1 MFIRDF
7 LYMIKIMVRGKV
19 TIFWTLVFPL
29 LLATFMHMAFGNI
42 YEQDE
47 MFRNIKVAVVTED
60 ESINGLNYMLDALSE
75 GDDALLAVTR
85 MSERDAEKAL
95 ADDEVEGIIYTDD
108 VRLTVAESSVN
119 ASILETVLSEYKQ
132 YEHAIMDIYK
142 DGNELKGDMS
152 AGSTELEGDMP
163 ADGIGFEHYM
173 AGASG
178 VDDMSELVKK
188 LSDQKTYY
196 TEKASTEGSQN
207 IYNNYFYAIFAMSC
221 LFASLSSIGMMNN
234 LQANVSATGKR
245 KNVSPQRKMTFVLAE
260 FAALLLIHFV
270 VEVVSFIYMSFIGVD
285 FGDRIWEILLTLFV
299 GCFIGLALGIIVGA
313 ISRLAEGT
321 KIGIVIGISMVM
333 SIMSDL
339 CINGLKYEIQ
349 QHVPIIN
356 KLNPAALISD
366 SFYAL
371 NVYSDHRVFAENIVI
386 MTVEAVVLITVG
398 ILMVRRNRYA
408 SV

>member
-7 LYMIKIMVRGKV
+7 LYTIKILMRAKV
-19 TIFWTLVFPL
+19 SIFWTLVFPI
-29 LLATFMHMAFGNI
+29 LLATFMYMAFGSI

-47 MFRNIKVAVVTED
+47 MFSNIKVAVVTED
-60 ESINGLNYMLDALSE
+60 ESANELNYMLDALSD
-75 GDDALLAVTR
+75 GDDALLSVTR
-85 MSERDAEKAL
+85 MSESDAEKLL
-95 ADDEVEGIIYTDD
+95 ADEEVEGIIYTDD
-108 VRLTVAESSVN
+108 VKLTVAESSVN

-132 YEHAIMDIYK
+132 YEHALKDIYK
-142 DGNELKGDMS
+142 YGTEPKGDMS
-152 AGSTELEGDMP
+152 N
-163 ADGIGFEHYM
+163 
-173 AGASG
+173 
-178 VDDMSELVKK
+178 LVEK
-188 LSDQKTYY
+188 LSEQRSYY

-207 IYNNYFYAIFAMSC
+207 VYNNYFYAIFAMSC
-221 LFASLSSIGMMNN
+221 LFASLSSIEMMSN

-270 VEVVSFIYMSFIGVD
+270 VEVISFIYMSCIGVD
-285 FGDRIWEILLTLFV
+285 FGDRVWEILLTLFV
-299 GCFIGLALGIIVGA
+299 GCFIGLAIGVIVGA
-313 ISRLAEGT
+313 ISKLAEGT

-333 SIMSDL
+333 SILSDL
-339 CINGLKYEIQ
+339 CINGIKYEIQ

-371 NVYSDHRVFAENIVI
+371 NVYSDHQVFTENIVI
-386 MTVEAVVLITVG
+386 MTIEAVVLIAVG

>member
-29 LLATFMHMAFGNI
+29 LLATFMYMAFGNI

-47 MFRNIKVAVVTED
+47 MFRNIKVAVVTDD
-60 ESINGLNYMLDALSE
+60 ESANGLNYMLDALSD
-75 GDDALLAVTR
+75 GDDALLSVEK
-85 MSERDAEKAL
+85 MSGSDAEKAL
-95 ADDEVEGIIYTDD
+95 ADEEVEGIIYTDE

-132 YEHAIMDIYK
+132 YEHALTDIYK
-142 DGNELKGDMS
+142 DG
-152 AGSTELEGDMP
+152 TVFEG
-163 ADGIGFEHYM
+163 
-173 AGASG
+173 
-178 VDDMSELVKK
+178 DMSELVVN
-188 LSDQKTYY
+188 LSEQRSYY

-207 IYNNYFYAIFAMSC
+207 VYNNYFYAIFAMSC

-285 FGDRIWEILLTLFV
+285 FGDRVWEILLTLFV
-299 GCFIGLALGIIVGA
+299 GCFIGLALGVIVGA
-313 ISRLAEGT
+313 ISKLAEGT
-321 KIGIVIGISMVM
+321 KIGIVIGMSMVM
-333 SIMSDL
+333 SILSDL
-339 CINGLKYEIQ
+339 CINGVKYEIQ

-371 NVYSDHRVFAENIVI
+371 NVYSDHKVFAENILI
-386 MTVEAVVLITVG
+386 MSVEAVVLVTVG

>member
-7 LYMIKIMVRGKV
+7 LYTIKILMRAKV
-19 TIFWTLVFPL
+19 SLFWTLVFPI
-29 LLATFMHMAFGNI
+29 LLATFMYMAFGNI

-47 MFRNIKVAVVTED
+47 MFSNIKVAVVTED
-60 ESINGLNYMLDALSE
+60 ESANGLNYMLDALSD
-75 GDDALLAVTR
+75 GDDALLSVTR
-85 MSERDAEKAL
+85 MSESDAEKLL
-95 ADDEVEGIIYTDD
+95 ADEEVEGIIYTDD
-108 VRLTVAESSVN
+108 VKLTVAESSVD

-132 YEHAIMDIYK
+132 YEHALMDIYK
-142 DGNELKGDMS
+142 DGTEPKGDMS
-152 AGSTELEGDMP
+152 N
-163 ADGIGFEHYM
+163 
-173 AGASG
+173 
-178 VDDMSELVKK
+178 LVEK
-188 LSDQKTYY
+188 LSEQRSYY
-196 TEKASTEGSQN
+196 TEKSSTEGSQN
-207 IYNNYFYAIFAMSC
+207 VYNNYFYAIFAMSC
-221 LFASLSSIGMMNN
+221 LFASLSSIEMMSN

-270 VEVVSFIYMSFIGVD
+270 VEVISFIYMSCIGVD
-285 FGDRIWEILLTLFV
+285 FGGRVWEILLTLFV
-299 GCFIGLALGIIVGA
+299 GCFIGLAIGVIVGA
-313 ISRLAEGT
+313 ISKLAEGT

-333 SIMSDL
+333 SILSDL
-339 CINGLKYEIQ
+339 CINGVKYEIQ

-371 NVYSDHRVFAENIVI
+371 NVYSDHQVFTENIVI
-386 MTVEAVVLITVG
+386 MTIEAVVLIAVG

>member
-7 LYMIKIMVRGKV
+7 LYTIKILMRAKV
-19 TIFWTLVFPL
+19 SIFWTLVFPI
-29 LLATFMHMAFGNI
+29 LLATFMYMAFGSI

-47 MFRNIKVAVVTED
+47 MFSNIKVAVVTED
-60 ESINGLNYMLDALSE
+60 ESANGLNYMLDALSD
-75 GDDALLAVTR
+75 GDDALLSVTR
-85 MSERDAEKAL
+85 MSESDAEKLL
-95 ADDEVEGIIYTDD
+95 ADEEVEGIIYTDD
-108 VRLTVAESSVN
+108 VKLTVAESSVN

-132 YEHAIMDIYK
+132 YEHALKDIYK
-142 DGNELKGDMS
+142 YGTEPKGDMS
-152 AGSTELEGDMP
+152 N
-163 ADGIGFEHYM
+163 
-173 AGASG
+173 
-178 VDDMSELVKK
+178 LVEK
-188 LSDQKTYY
+188 LSEQRSYY

-207 IYNNYFYAIFAMSC
+207 VYNNYFYAIFAMSC
-221 LFASLSSIGMMNN
+221 LFASLSSIEMMSN

-270 VEVVSFIYMSFIGVD
+270 VEVISFIYMSCIGVD
-285 FGDRIWEILLTLFV
+285 FGDRVWEILLTLFV
-299 GCFIGLALGIIVGA
+299 GCFIGLAIGVIVGA
-313 ISRLAEGT
+313 ISKLAEGT

-333 SIMSDL
+333 SILSDL
-339 CINGLKYEIQ
+339 CINGVKYEIQ

-371 NVYSDHRVFAENIVI
+371 NVYSDHQVFTENIVI
-386 MTVEAVVLITVG
+386 MTIEAVVLIAVG

>member
-7 LYMIKIMVRGKV
+7 LYTIKILMRAKV
-19 TIFWTLVFPL
+19 SIFWTLVFPI
-29 LLATFMHMAFGNI
+29 LLATFMYMAFGNI

-47 MFRNIKVAVVTED
+47 MFSNIKVAVVTED
-60 ESINGLNYMLDALSE
+60 ESANGLNYMLDALSD
-75 GDDALLAVTR
+75 GDDALLSVER
-85 MSERDAEKAL
+85 MSESDAEKSL
-95 ADDEVEGIIYTDD
+95 ADEEVEGIIYTDD

-132 YEHAIMDIYK
+132 YEHALKDIYK
-142 DGNELKGDMS
+142 DGIGLQQYMS
-152 AGSTELEGDMP
+152 GT
-163 ADGIGFEHYM
+163 
-173 AGASG
+173 SG
-178 VDDMSELVKK
+178 VDDMSDLVEK
-188 LSDQKTYY
+188 LSEQRSYY

-207 IYNNYFYAIFAMSC
+207 VYNNYFYAIFAMSC

-270 VEVVSFIYMSFIGVD
+270 VEVISFIYMSCIGVD
-285 FGDRIWEILLTLFV
+285 FGDRVWEILLTLFV
-299 GCFIGLALGIIVGA
+299 GCFIGLAIGVIVGA
-313 ISRLAEGT
+313 ISKLAEGT

-333 SIMSDL
+333 SILSDL
-339 CINGLKYEIQ
+339 CINGVKYEIQ
-349 QHVPIIN
+349 QNAPIIN

-371 NVYSDHRVFAENIVI
+371 NVYSDHQVFTENIVI
-386 MTVEAVVLITVG
+386 MIIEAVVLITVG

>member
-7 LYMIKIMVRGKV
+7 LYTIKILMRAKV
-19 TIFWTLVFPL
+19 SIFWTLVFPI
-29 LLATFMHMAFGNI
+29 LLATFMYMALGSI

-47 MFRNIKVAVVTED
+47 MFSNIKVAVVTED
-60 ESINGLNYMLDALSE
+60 ESANGLNYMLDALSD
-75 GDDALLAVTR
+75 GDDALLSVTR
-85 MSERDAEKAL
+85 MSESDAEKLL
-95 ADDEVEGIIYTDD
+95 ADEEVEGIIYTDD
-108 VRLTVAESSVN
+108 VKLTVAESSVN

-132 YEHAIMDIYK
+132 YEHALKDIYK
-142 DGNELKGDMS
+142 YGTEPKGDMS
-152 AGSTELEGDMP
+152 N
-163 ADGIGFEHYM
+163 
-173 AGASG
+173 
-178 VDDMSELVKK
+178 LVEK
-188 LSDQKTYY
+188 LSEQRSYY

-207 IYNNYFYAIFAMSC
+207 VYNNYFYAIFAMSC
-221 LFASLSSIGMMNN
+221 LFASLSSIEMMSN

-270 VEVVSFIYMSFIGVD
+270 VEVISFIYMSCIGVD
-285 FGDRIWEILLTLFV
+285 FGDRVWEILLTLFV
-299 GCFIGLALGIIVGA
+299 GCFIGLAIGVIVGA
-313 ISRLAEGT
+313 ISKLAEGT

-333 SIMSDL
+333 SILSDL
-339 CINGLKYEIQ
+339 CINGIKYEIQ

-371 NVYSDHRVFAENIVI
+371 NVYSDHQVFTENIVI
-386 MTVEAVVLITVG
+386 MTIEAVVLIAVG

>member
-7 LYMIKIMVRGKV
+7 LYTIKIMVRGRV
-19 TIFWTLVFPL
+19 SIFWTLVFPL
-29 LLATFMHMAFGNI
+29 LLATFMDRAFGNI

-60 ESINGLNYMLDALSE
+60 ESANGLNYMLDALSD
-75 GDDALLAVTR
+75 GDDALLSVAR
-85 MSERDAEKAL
+85 MSESDAEKLL
-95 ADDEVEGIIYTDD
+95 ADEEVEGIIYTDD
-108 VRLTVAESSVN
+108 VKLTVAESSVN

-132 YEHAIMDIYK
+132 YEHALKDIYK
-142 DGNELKGDMS
+142 DGIGLQQYMS
-152 AGSTELEGDMP
+152 GT
-163 ADGIGFEHYM
+163 
-173 AGASG
+173 SG
-178 VDDMSELVKK
+178 VDDMSDIVEK
-188 LSDQKTYY
+188 LSEQRSYY

-207 IYNNYFYAIFAMSC
+207 VYNNYFYAIFAMSC
-221 LFASLSSIGMMNN
+221 LFASLSSIEMMGN

-260 FAALLLIHFV
+260 FAALLIIHFV
-270 VEVVSFIYMSFIGVD
+270 VEVISFIYMSCIGVD
-285 FGDRIWEILLTLFV
+285 FGDRVWEILLTLFV
-299 GCFIGLALGIIVGA
+299 GCFIGLAIGVIVGA
-313 ISRLAEGT
+313 ISKLAEGT

-333 SIMSDL
+333 SILSDL
-339 CINGLKYEIQ
+339 CINGVKYEIQ

-371 NVYSDHRVFAENIVI
+371 NVYSDHQVFTENIVI
-386 MTVEAVVLITVG
+386 MTIEAVVLIAVG

>member
-7 LYMIKIMVRGKV
+7 LYIIKIMVRGRV
-19 TIFWTLVFPL
+19 SIFWTLVFPL
-29 LLATFMHMAFGNI
+29 LLATFMYMAFGNI

-60 ESINGLNYMLDALSE
+60 ESANGLNYMLDALSD
-75 GDDALLAVTR
+75 GDDALLSVTR
-85 MSERDAEKAL
+85 MSESDAEKLL
-95 ADDEVEGIIYTDD
+95 ADEEVEGIIYTDD
-108 VRLTVAESSVN
+108 VKLTVAESSVN

-132 YEHAIMDIYK
+132 YEHALKDIYK
-142 DGNELKGDMS
+142 DGTEPKGDMS
-152 AGSTELEGDMP
+152 N
-163 ADGIGFEHYM
+163 
-173 AGASG
+173 
-178 VDDMSELVKK
+178 LVEK
-188 LSDQKTYY
+188 LSEQRSYY

-207 IYNNYFYAIFAMSC
+207 VYNNYFYAIFAMSC
-221 LFASLSSIGMMNN
+221 LFASLSSIEMMGN

-260 FAALLLIHFV
+260 FAALLIIHFV
-270 VEVVSFIYMSFIGVD
+270 VEVISFIYMSCIGVD
-285 FGDRIWEILLTLFV
+285 FGDRVWEILLTLFV
-299 GCFIGLALGIIVGA
+299 GCFICLAIGVIVGA
-313 ISRLAEGT
+313 ISKLAEGT

-333 SIMSDL
+333 SILSDL
-339 CINGLKYEIQ
+339 CINGVKYEIQ

-371 NVYSDHRVFAENIVI
+371 NVYSDHQVFTENIVI
-386 MTVEAVVLITVG
+386 MTIEAVVLIAVG

>member
-7 LYMIKIMVRGKV
+7 LYTIKILMRAKV
-19 TIFWTLVFPL
+19 SIFWTLVFPI
-29 LLATFMHMAFGNI
+29 LLATFMYMAFGSI

-47 MFRNIKVAVVTED
+47 MFSNIKVAVVTED
-60 ESINGLNYMLDALSE
+60 ESANGLNYMLDALSD
-75 GDDALLAVTR
+75 GDDALLSVTR
-85 MSERDAEKAL
+85 MSESDAEKLL
-95 ADDEVEGIIYTDD
+95 ADEEVEGIIYTDD
-108 VRLTVAESSVN
+108 VKLTVAESSVN

-132 YEHAIMDIYK
+132 YEHALKDIYK
-142 DGNELKGDMS
+142 YGTEPKGDMS
-152 AGSTELEGDMP
+152 N
-163 ADGIGFEHYM
+163 
-173 AGASG
+173 
-178 VDDMSELVKK
+178 LVEK
-188 LSDQKTYY
+188 LSEQRSYY

-207 IYNNYFYAIFAMSC
+207 VYNNYFYAIFAMSC

-270 VEVVSFIYMSFIGVD
+270 VEVISFIYMSCIGVD
-285 FGDRIWEILLTLFV
+285 FGDRVWEILLTLFV
-299 GCFIGLALGIIVGA
+299 GCFIGLAIGVIVGA
-313 ISRLAEGT
+313 ISKLAEGT

-333 SIMSDL
+333 SILSDL
-339 CINGLKYEIQ
+339 CINGIKYEIQ

-371 NVYSDHRVFAENIVI
+371 NVYSDHQVFTENIVI
-386 MTVEAVVLITVG
+386 MAIEAVILITVG

>member
-7 LYMIKIMVRGKV
+7 LYTIKILMRAKV
-19 TIFWTLVFPL
+19 SIFWTLVFPI
-29 LLATFMHMAFGNI
+29 LLATFMYMAFGNI

-60 ESINGLNYMLDALSE
+60 ESANGLNYMLDALSD
-75 GDDALLAVTR
+75 GDDALLSVAR
-85 MSERDAEKAL
+85 MSESDAEKSL
-95 ADDEVEGIIYTDD
+95 ADEEIEGIIYTDD

-132 YEHAIMDIYK
+132 YEHALKDIYK
-142 DGNELKGDMS
+142 N
-152 AGSTELEGDMP
+152 
-163 ADGIGFEHYM
+163 GIGLQQYM
-173 AGASG
+173 SGTSG
-178 VDDMSELVKK
+178 VDDMSNLVEK
-188 LSDQKTYY
+188 LSEQRSYY

-207 IYNNYFYAIFAMSC
+207 VYNNYFYAIFAMSC

-270 VEVVSFIYMSFIGVD
+270 VEVISFIYMSCIGVD

-299 GCFIGLALGIIVGA
+299 GCFIGLAIGVIVGA
-313 ISRLAEGT
+313 LSKLAEGT

-333 SIMSDL
+333 SILSDL
-339 CINGLKYEIQ
+339 CMNGIKYEIQ
-349 QHVPIIN
+349 QHMPIIN

-371 NVYSDHRVFAENIVI
+371 NVYSDHQVFTENIVI
-386 MTVEAVVLITVG
+386 MTIEAVVLIAVG

>member
-7 LYMIKIMVRGKV
+7 LYTIKILMRAKV
-19 TIFWTLVFPL
+19 SIFWTLVFPI
-29 LLATFMHMAFGNI
+29 LLATFMYMAFGNI

-60 ESINGLNYMLDALSE
+60 ESANGLNYMLDALSD
-75 GDDALLAVTR
+75 GDDALLSVAR
-85 MSERDAEKAL
+85 MSESDAEKSL
-95 ADDEVEGIIYTDD
+95 ADEEIEGIIYTDD

-132 YEHAIMDIYK
+132 YEHALKDIYK
-142 DGNELKGDMS
+142 N
-152 AGSTELEGDMP
+152 
-163 ADGIGFEHYM
+163 GIGLQQYM
-173 AGASG
+173 SGTSG
-178 VDDMSELVKK
+178 VDDMSNLVEK
-188 LSDQKTYY
+188 LSEQRSYY

-207 IYNNYFYAIFAMSC
+207 VYNNYFYAIFAMSC

-270 VEVVSFIYMSFIGVD
+270 VEVISFIYMSCIGVD
-285 FGDRIWEILLTLFV
+285 FGDRVWEILLTLFV
-299 GCFIGLALGIIVGA
+299 GCFIGLAIGVIVGA
-313 ISRLAEGT
+313 ISKLAEGT

-333 SIMSDL
+333 SILSDL
-339 CINGLKYEIQ
+339 CMNGIKYEIQ
-349 QHVPIIN
+349 QHMPIIN

-371 NVYSDHRVFAENIVI
+371 NVYSDHQVFTENIVI
-386 MTVEAVVLITVG
+386 MTIEAVVLVAVG

>member
-7 LYMIKIMVRGKV
+7 LYTIKIMVRGRV
-19 TIFWTLVFPL
+19 SIFWTLVFPL
-29 LLATFMHMAFGNI
+29 LLATFMYMAFGNI

-47 MFRNIKVAVVTED
+47 MFSNIKVAVVTED
-60 ESINGLNYMLDALSE
+60 ESANGLNYMLDALSD
-75 GDDALLAVTR
+75 GDDALLSVAR
-85 MSERDAEKAL
+85 MSESDAEKLL
-95 ADDEVEGIIYTDD
+95 ADEEVEGIIYTDD
-108 VRLTVAESSVN
+108 VKLTVAESSVN

-132 YEHAIMDIYK
+132 YEHALKDIYK
-142 DGNELKGDMS
+142 DGIGLQQYMS
-152 AGSTELEGDMP
+152 GT
-163 ADGIGFEHYM
+163 
-173 AGASG
+173 SG
-178 VDDMSELVKK
+178 VDDMSDIVEK
-188 LSDQKTYY
+188 LSEQRSYY

-207 IYNNYFYAIFAMSC
+207 VYNNYFYAIFAMSC
-221 LFASLSSIGMMNN
+221 LFASLSSIEMMGN

-260 FAALLLIHFV
+260 FAALLIIHFV
-270 VEVVSFIYMSFIGVD
+270 VEVISFIYMSCIGVD
-285 FGDRIWEILLTLFV
+285 FGDRVWEILLTLFV
-299 GCFIGLALGIIVGA
+299 GCFIGLAIGVIVGA
-313 ISRLAEGT
+313 ISKLAEGT

-333 SIMSDL
+333 SILSDL
-339 CINGLKYEIQ
+339 CINGVKYEIQ

-371 NVYSDHRVFAENIVI
+371 NVYSDHQVFTENIVI
-386 MTVEAVVLITVG
+386 MTIEAVVLIAVG

>member
-7 LYMIKIMVRGKV
+7 LYTIKIMVRGKV

-29 LLATFMHMAFGNI
+29 LLATFMYMAFGNI

-60 ESINGLNYMLDALSE
+60 ESANGLNYMLDALAD

-85 MSERDAEKAL
+85 MSESDAEKAL
-95 ADDEVEGIIYTDD
+95 SDDEVEGIIYTDD

-132 YEHAIMDIYK
+132 YEHAIIDIYK
-142 DGNELKGDMS
+142 DGNGLKGDMS
-152 AGSTELEGDMP
+152 AGGTELESDMS

-173 AGASG
+173 TGASG
-178 VDDMSELVKK
+178 VDDMSEIVTK

-221 LFASLSSIGMMNN
+221 LFSSLSSIGMMSN

-270 VEVVSFIYMSFIGVD
+270 VEVVSFIYMSCIGVD
-285 FGDRIWEILLTLFV
+285 FGDKVWEILLTLFV
-299 GCFIGLALGIIVGA
+299 GCFIGLALGVIAGA
-313 ISRLAEGT
+313 IPKLKEGT

-349 QHVPIIN
+349 QHAPIIN

-386 MTVEAVVLITVG
+386 MTVEAVVLIIVG

>member
-7 LYMIKIMVRGKV
+7 LYTIKIMVRGRGS
-19 TIFWTLVFPL
+19 IFWTLVFPL
-29 LLATFMHMAFGNI
+29 LLATFMYMAFGNI

-60 ESINGLNYMLDALSE
+60 ESANGLNYMLDALSD
-75 GDDALLAVTR
+75 GDDALLSVAR
-85 MSERDAEKAL
+85 MSESDAEKLL
-95 ADDEVEGIIYTDD
+95 ADEEVEGIIYTDD
-108 VRLTVAESSVN
+108 VKLTVAESSVN

-132 YEHAIMDIYK
+132 YEHALKDIYK
-142 DGNELKGDMS
+142 DGIGLQQYMS
-152 AGSTELEGDMP
+152 GT
-163 ADGIGFEHYM
+163 
-173 AGASG
+173 SG
-178 VDDMSELVKK
+178 VDDMSDIVEK
-188 LSDQKTYY
+188 LSEQRSYY

-207 IYNNYFYAIFAMSC
+207 VYNNYFYAIFAMSC
-221 LFASLSSIGMMNN
+221 LFASLSSIEMMGN

-260 FAALLLIHFV
+260 FAALLIIHFV
-270 VEVVSFIYMSFIGVD
+270 VEVISFIYMSCIGVD
-285 FGDRIWEILLTLFV
+285 FGDRVWEILLTLFV
-299 GCFIGLALGIIVGA
+299 GCFIGLAIGVIVGA
-313 ISRLAEGT
+313 ISKLAEGT

-333 SIMSDL
+333 SILSDL
-339 CINGLKYEIQ
+339 CINGVKYEIQ

-371 NVYSDHRVFAENIVI
+371 NVYSDHQVFTENIVI
-386 MTVEAVVLITVG
+386 MTIEAVVLIAVG

>member
-7 LYMIKIMVRGKV
+7 LYTIKILMRAKV
-19 TIFWTLVFPL
+19 SIFWTLVFPI
-29 LLATFMHMAFGNI
+29 LLATFMYMAFGSI

-60 ESINGLNYMLDALSE
+60 ESANGLNYMLDALSD
-75 GDDALLAVTR
+75 GDDALLSVTR
-85 MSERDAEKAL
+85 MSESDAEKLL
-95 ADDEVEGIIYTDD
+95 ADEEVEGIIYTDD
-108 VRLTVAESSVN
+108 VKLTVAESSVN

-132 YEHAIMDIYK
+132 YEHALMDIYK
-142 DGNELKGDMS
+142 DGTEPKGDMS
-152 AGSTELEGDMP
+152 N
-163 ADGIGFEHYM
+163 
-173 AGASG
+173 
-178 VDDMSELVKK
+178 LVEK
-188 LSDQKTYY
+188 LSEQRSYY

-207 IYNNYFYAIFAMSC
+207 VYNNYFYAIFAMSC
-221 LFASLSSIGMMNN
+221 LFASLSSIEMMSN

-270 VEVVSFIYMSFIGVD
+270 VEVISFIYMSCIGVD
-285 FGDRIWEILLTLFV
+285 FGDRVWEILLTLFV
-299 GCFIGLALGIIVGA
+299 GCFIGLAIGVIVGA
-313 ISRLAEGT
+313 ISKLAEGT

-333 SIMSDL
+333 SILSDL
-339 CINGLKYEIQ
+339 CINGVKYEIQ

-371 NVYSDHRVFAENIVI
+371 NVYSDHQVFTENIVI
-386 MTVEAVVLITVG
+386 MTIEAVVLIAVG

>member
-7 LYMIKIMVRGKV
+7 LYTIKIMVRGRV
-19 TIFWTLVFPL
+19 SIFWTLVFPL
-29 LLATFMHMAFGNI
+29 LLATFMYMAFGNI

-60 ESINGLNYMLDALSE
+60 ESANGLNYMLDALSD
-75 GDDALLAVTR
+75 GDDALLSVAR
-85 MSERDAEKAL
+85 MSESDAEKLL
-95 ADDEVEGIIYTDD
+95 ADEEVEGIIYTDD
-108 VRLTVAESSVN
+108 VKLTVAESSVN

-132 YEHAIMDIYK
+132 YEHALKDIYK
-142 DGNELKGDMS
+142 DGIGLQQYMS
-152 AGSTELEGDMP
+152 GT
-163 ADGIGFEHYM
+163 
-173 AGASG
+173 SG
-178 VDDMSELVKK
+178 VDDMSDIVEK
-188 LSDQKTYY
+188 LSEQRSYY

-207 IYNNYFYAIFAMSC
+207 VYNNYFYAIFAMSC
-221 LFASLSSIGMMNN
+221 LFASLSSIEMIGN

-260 FAALLLIHFV
+260 FAALLIIHFV
-270 VEVVSFIYMSFIGVD
+270 VEVISFIYMSCIGVD
-285 FGDRIWEILLTLFV
+285 FGDRVWEILLTLFV
-299 GCFIGLALGIIVGA
+299 GCFIGLAIGVIVGA
-313 ISRLAEGT
+313 ISKLAEGT

-333 SIMSDL
+333 SILSDL
-339 CINGLKYEIQ
+339 CINGVKYEIQ

-371 NVYSDHRVFAENIVI
+371 NVYSDHQVFTENIVI
-386 MTVEAVVLITVG
+386 MTIEAVVLIAVG

>member
-7 LYMIKIMVRGKV
+7 LYIIKIMVRGRV
-19 TIFWTLVFPL
+19 SIFWTLVFPL
-29 LLATFMHMAFGNI
+29 LLATFMYMAFGNI

-60 ESINGLNYMLDALSE
+60 ESANGLNYMLDALSD
-75 GDDALLAVTR
+75 GDDALLSVTR
-85 MSERDAEKAL
+85 MSESDAEKLL
-95 ADDEVEGIIYTDD
+95 ADEEVEGIIYTDD
-108 VRLTVAESSVN
+108 VKLTVAESSVN

-132 YEHAIMDIYK
+132 YEHALKDIYK
-142 DGNELKGDMS
+142 DGTEPKGDMS
-152 AGSTELEGDMP
+152 N
-163 ADGIGFEHYM
+163 
-173 AGASG
+173 
-178 VDDMSELVKK
+178 LVEK
-188 LSDQKTYY
+188 LSEQRSYY

-207 IYNNYFYAIFAMSC
+207 VYNNYFYAIFAMSC
-221 LFASLSSIGMMNN
+221 LFASLSSIEMMGN

-260 FAALLLIHFV
+260 FDALLIIHFV
-270 VEVVSFIYMSFIGVD
+270 VEVISFIYMSCIGVD
-285 FGDRIWEILLTLFV
+285 FGDRVWEILLTLFV
-299 GCFIGLALGIIVGA
+299 GCFIGLAIGVIVGA
-313 ISRLAEGT
+313 ISKLAEGT

-333 SIMSDL
+333 SILSDL
-339 CINGLKYEIQ
+339 CINGVKYEIQ

-371 NVYSDHRVFAENIVI
+371 NVYSDHQVFTENIVI
-386 MTVEAVVLITVG
+386 MTIEAVVLIAVG

>member
-7 LYMIKIMVRGKV
+7 LYTIKIMMRAKV
-19 TIFWTLVFPL
+19 SIFWTLVFPI
-29 LLATFMHMAFGNI
+29 LLATFMYMAFGNI

-60 ESINGLNYMLDALSE
+60 ESANGLNYMLDALAE
-75 GDDALLAVTR
+75 GDDALLSVTR
-85 MSERDAEKAL
+85 MSESDAEKSL
-95 ADDEVEGIIYTDD
+95 ADAEVEGIIYTDD
-108 VRLTVAESSVN
+108 VKLTVAESSVN

-132 YEHAIMDIYK
+132 YEHALKDIYK
-142 DGNELKGDMS
+142 DGIGLQQYMS
-152 AGSTELEGDMP
+152 GT
-163 ADGIGFEHYM
+163 F
-173 AGASG
+173 G
-178 VDDMSELVKK
+178 VDDMSNLVEK
-188 LSDQKTYY
+188 LSEQRSYY

-207 IYNNYFYAIFAMSC
+207 VYNNYFYAIFAMSC

-270 VEVVSFIYMSFIGVD
+270 VEVISFIYMSCIGVD

-299 GCFIGLALGIIVGA
+299 GCFIGLAIGVIVGA
-313 ISRLAEGT
+313 ISKLAEGT

-333 SIMSDL
+333 SILSDL
-339 CINGLKYEIQ
+339 CMNGIKYEIQ

-371 NVYSDHRVFAENIVI
+371 NVYSDHQVFTENIII
-386 MTVEAVVLITVG
+386 MTVEAVVLIAVG

>member
-7 LYMIKIMVRGKV
+7 LYTIKIMVRGRV
-19 TIFWTLVFPL
+19 SIFWTLVFPL
-29 LLATFMHMAFGNI
+29 LLATFMYMAFGNI

-60 ESINGLNYMLDALSE
+60 ESANGLNYMLDALSD
-75 GDDALLAVTR
+75 GDDALLSVTR
-85 MSERDAEKAL
+85 MSESDAEKLL
-95 ADDEVEGIIYTDD
+95 ADEEVEGIIYTDD
-108 VRLTVAESSVN
+108 VKLTVAESSVN

-132 YEHAIMDIYK
+132 YEHALKDIYK
-142 DGNELKGDMS
+142 DGTEPKGDMS
-152 AGSTELEGDMP
+152 N
-163 ADGIGFEHYM
+163 
-173 AGASG
+173 
-178 VDDMSELVKK
+178 LVEK
-188 LSDQKTYY
+188 LSEQRSYY

-207 IYNNYFYAIFAMSC
+207 VYNNYFYAIFAMSC
-221 LFASLSSIGMMNN
+221 LFASLSSIEMMGN

-260 FAALLLIHFV
+260 FAALLIIHFV
-270 VEVVSFIYMSFIGVD
+270 VEVISFIYMSCIGVD
-285 FGDRIWEILLTLFV
+285 LGDRVWEILLTLFV
-299 GCFIGLALGIIVGA
+299 GCFIGLAIGVIVGA
-313 ISRLAEGT
+313 ISKLAEGT

-333 SIMSDL
+333 SILSDL
-339 CINGLKYEIQ
+339 CINGVKYEIQ

-371 NVYSDHRVFAENIVI
+371 NVYSDHQVFTENIVI
-386 MTVEAVVLITVG
+386 MTIEAVVLIAVG

>member
-7 LYMIKIMVRGKV
+7 LYTIKILMRAKV
-19 TIFWTLVFPL
+19 SIFWTLVFPI
-29 LLATFMHMAFGNI
+29 LLATFMYMAFGNI

-47 MFRNIKVAVVTED
+47 MFSNIKVAVVTED
-60 ESINGLNYMLDALSE
+60 ESANGLNYMLDALSD
-75 GDDALLAVTR
+75 GDDALLSVTR
-85 MSERDAEKAL
+85 MSESDAEKSL
-95 ADDEVEGIIYTDD
+95 ADEEVEGIIYTDD
-108 VRLTVAESSVN
+108 VKLTVAESSVN

-132 YEHAIMDIYK
+132 YEHALMDIYK
-142 DGNELKGDMS
+142 DGTELEGAMAIDGNGFKGDMS
-152 AGSTELEGDMP
+152 NLVEK
-163 ADGIGFEHYM
+163 F
-173 AGASG
+173 
-178 VDDMSELVKK
+178 SEQR
-188 LSDQKTYY
+188 SYY

-207 IYNNYFYAIFAMSC
+207 VYNNYFYAIFAMSC

-270 VEVVSFIYMSFIGVD
+270 VEVISFIYMSCIGVD
-285 FGDRIWEILLTLFV
+285 FGDRVWEILLTLFV
-299 GCFIGLALGIIVGA
+299 GCFIGLAIGVIVGA
-313 ISRLAEGT
+313 ISKLAEGT

-333 SIMSDL
+333 SILSDL
-339 CINGLKYEIQ
+339 CINGIKYEIQ

-371 NVYSDHRVFAENIVI
+371 NVYSDHQVFTENIVI
-386 MTVEAVVLITVG
+386 MTIEAVVLIAVG

>member
-7 LYMIKIMVRGKV
+7 LYTIKIMVRGRV
-19 TIFWTLVFPL
+19 SIFWTLVFPL
-29 LLATFMHMAFGNI
+29 LLATFMYMAFGNI

-60 ESINGLNYMLDALSE
+60 ESANGLNYMLDALSD
-75 GDDALLAVTR
+75 GDDALLSVAR
-85 MSERDAEKAL
+85 MSESDAEKLL
-95 ADDEVEGIIYTDD
+95 ADEEVEGIIYTDD
-108 VRLTVAESSVN
+108 VKLTVAESSVN

-132 YEHAIMDIYK
+132 YEYALMDIYK
-142 DGNELKGDMS
+142 DGIGLQQYMS
-152 AGSTELEGDMP
+152 GT
-163 ADGIGFEHYM
+163 
-173 AGASG
+173 SG
-178 VDDMSELVKK
+178 VDDMSDLVEK
-188 LSDQKTYY
+188 LSEQRSYY

-207 IYNNYFYAIFAMSC
+207 VYNNYFYAIFAMSC
-221 LFASLSSIGMMNN
+221 LFASLSSIEMMGN

-260 FAALLLIHFV
+260 FAALLIIHFV
-270 VEVVSFIYMSFIGVD
+270 VEVISFIYMSCIGVD
-285 FGDRIWEILLTLFV
+285 FGDRVWEILLTLFV
-299 GCFIGLALGIIVGA
+299 GCFIGLAIGVIVGA
-313 ISRLAEGT
+313 ISKLAEGT

-333 SIMSDL
+333 SILSDL
-339 CINGLKYEIQ
+339 CINGVKYEIQ

-371 NVYSDHRVFAENIVI
+371 NVYSDHQVFTENIVI
-386 MTVEAVVLITVG
+386 MTIEAVVLIAVG

>member
-7 LYMIKIMVRGKV
+7 LYTIKIMMRAKV
-19 TIFWTLVFPL
+19 SIFWTLVFPI
-29 LLATFMHMAFGNI
+29 LLATFMYMAFGNI

-60 ESINGLNYMLDALSE
+60 ESANGLNYMLDALSE
-75 GDDALLAVTR
+75 GDDALLSVTN
-85 MSERDAEKAL
+85 MSESDAEKSL
-95 ADDEVEGIIYTDD
+95 ADAEVEGIIYTDD
-108 VRLTVAESSVN
+108 VKLTVAESSVN

-132 YEHAIMDIYK
+132 YEHALKDIYK
-142 DGNELKGDMS
+142 DGIGLQQYMS
-152 AGSTELEGDMP
+152 GT
-163 ADGIGFEHYM
+163 
-173 AGASG
+173 SG
-178 VDDMSELVKK
+178 VDDMSNLVEK
-188 LSDQKTYY
+188 LSEQRSYY

-207 IYNNYFYAIFAMSC
+207 VYNNYFYAIFAMSC

-270 VEVVSFIYMSFIGVD
+270 VEVISFIYMSCIGVD

-299 GCFIGLALGIIVGA
+299 GCFIGLAIGVIVGA
-313 ISRLAEGT
+313 LSKLAEGT

-333 SIMSDL
+333 SILSDL
-339 CINGLKYEIQ
+339 CMNGIKYEIQ
-349 QHVPIIN
+349 QHMPIIN

-371 NVYSDHRVFAENIVI
+371 NVYSDHQVFTENIVI
-386 MTVEAVVLITVG
+386 MTIEAVVLVAVG

>member
-7 LYMIKIMVRGKV
+7 LYTIKILMRAKV
-19 TIFWTLVFPL
+19 SLFWTLVFPI
-29 LLATFMHMAFGNI
+29 LLATFMYMAFGNI

-47 MFRNIKVAVVTED
+47 MFSNIKVAVVTED
-60 ESINGLNYMLDALSE
+60 ESANGLNYMLDALSD
-75 GDDALLAVTR
+75 GDDALLSVTR
-85 MSERDAEKAL
+85 MSESDAEKLL
-95 ADDEVEGIIYTDD
+95 ADEEVEGIIYTDD
-108 VRLTVAESSVN
+108 VKLTVAESSVD

-132 YEHAIMDIYK
+132 YEHALMDIYK
-142 DGNELKGDMS
+142 DGTEPKGDMS
-152 AGSTELEGDMP
+152 N
-163 ADGIGFEHYM
+163 
-173 AGASG
+173 
-178 VDDMSELVKK
+178 LVEK
-188 LSDQKTYY
+188 LSEQRSYY
-196 TEKASTEGSQN
+196 TEKSSTEGSQN
-207 IYNNYFYAIFAMSC
+207 VYNNYFYAIFAMSC
-221 LFASLSSIGMMNN
+221 LFASLSSIEMMSN

-270 VEVVSFIYMSFIGVD
+270 VEVISFIYMSCIGVD
-285 FGDRIWEILLTLFV
+285 FGDRVWEILLTLFV
-299 GCFIGLALGIIVGA
+299 GCFIGLAIGVIVGA
-313 ISRLAEGT
+313 ISKLAEGT

-333 SIMSDL
+333 SILSDL
-339 CINGLKYEIQ
+339 CINGVKYEIQ

-371 NVYSDHRVFAENIVI
+371 NVYSDHQVFTENIVI
-386 MTVEAVVLITVG
+386 MTIEAVVLIAVG

>member
-7 LYMIKIMVRGKV
+7 LYTIKILMRAKV
-19 TIFWTLVFPL
+19 SIFWTLVFPI
-29 LLATFMHMAFGNI
+29 LLATFMYMAFGNI

-47 MFRNIKVAVVTED
+47 MFSNIKVAVVTED
-60 ESINGLNYMLDALSE
+60 ESANGLNHMLDALSD
-75 GDDALLAVTR
+75 GDDALLSVER
-85 MSERDAEKAL
+85 MSESDAEKSL
-95 ADDEVEGIIYTDD
+95 ADEEVEGIIYTDD

-132 YEHAIMDIYK
+132 YEHALKDIYK
-142 DGNELKGDMS
+142 DGIGLQQYMS
-152 AGSTELEGDMP
+152 GT
-163 ADGIGFEHYM
+163 
-173 AGASG
+173 SG
-178 VDDMSELVKK
+178 VDDMSDLVEK
-188 LSDQKTYY
+188 LSEQRSYY

-207 IYNNYFYAIFAMSC
+207 VYNNYFYAIFAMSC

-270 VEVVSFIYMSFIGVD
+270 VEVISFIYMSCIGVD
-285 FGDRIWEILLTLFV
+285 FGDRVWEILLTLFV
-299 GCFIGLALGIIVGA
+299 GCFIGLAIGVIVGA
-313 ISRLAEGT
+313 ISKLAEGT

-333 SIMSDL
+333 SILSDL
-339 CINGLKYEIQ
+339 CINGIKYEIQ

-371 NVYSDHRVFAENIVI
+371 NVYSDHQVFTENIVI
-386 MTVEAVVLITVG
+386 MIIEAVVLITVG

>member
-7 LYMIKIMVRGKV
+7 LYTIKIMVRGRV
-19 TIFWTLVFPL
+19 SIFWTLVFPL
-29 LLATFMHMAFGNI
+29 LLATFMYMAFGNI

-60 ESINGLNYMLDALSE
+60 ESINGLNYVLDALSD
-75 GDDALLAVTR
+75 GDDALLSVTR
-85 MSERDAEKAL
+85 MSESDAEMSL
-95 ADDEVEGIIYTDD
+95 ADEEVEGIIYTDD

-132 YEHAIMDIYK
+132 YEHALKDIYK
-142 DGNELKGDMS
+142 DGTEPKGDMS
-152 AGSTELEGDMP
+152 N
-163 ADGIGFEHYM
+163 
-173 AGASG
+173 
-178 VDDMSELVKK
+178 LVEK
-188 LSDQKTYY
+188 LSEQRSYY

-207 IYNNYFYAIFAMSC
+207 VYNNYFYAIFAMSC
-221 LFASLSSIGMMNN
+221 LFASLSSIEMMSN

-260 FAALLLIHFV
+260 FAALLIIHFV
-270 VEVVSFIYMSFIGVD
+270 VEVISFIYMSCIGVD
-285 FGDRIWEILLTLFV
+285 FGDRVWEILLTLFV
-299 GCFIGLALGIIVGA
+299 GCFIGLAIGVIVGA
-313 ISRLAEGT
+313 ISKLAEGT

-333 SIMSDL
+333 SILSDL
-339 CINGLKYEIQ
+339 CINGVKYEIQ

-371 NVYSDHRVFAENIVI
+371 NVYSDHQVFTENIVI
-386 MTVEAVVLITVG
+386 MTIEAVVLIAVG

>member
-7 LYMIKIMVRGKV
+7 LYTIKILMRAKV
-19 TIFWTLVFPL
+19 SIFWTLVFPI
-29 LLATFMHMAFGNI
+29 LLATFMYMAFGNI

-60 ESINGLNYMLDALSE
+60 ESANGLNYMLDALSD
-75 GDDALLAVTR
+75 GDDALLSVAR
-85 MSERDAEKAL
+85 MSESDAEKLL
-95 ADDEVEGIIYTDD
+95 ADEEVEGIIYTDD
-108 VRLTVAESSVN
+108 VKLTVAESSVN

-132 YEHAIMDIYK
+132 YEHALKDIYK
-142 DGNELKGDMS
+142 DGIGLQQYMS
-152 AGSTELEGDMP
+152 GT
-163 ADGIGFEHYM
+163 
-173 AGASG
+173 SG
-178 VDDMSELVKK
+178 VDDMSDIVEK
-188 LSDQKTYY
+188 LSEQRSYY

-207 IYNNYFYAIFAMSC
+207 VYNNYFYAIFAMSC
-221 LFASLSSIGMMNN
+221 LFASLSSIEMMGN

-260 FAALLLIHFV
+260 FAALLIIHFV
-270 VEVVSFIYMSFIGVD
+270 VEVISFIYMSCIGVD
-285 FGDRIWEILLTLFV
+285 FGDRVWEILLTLFV
-299 GCFIGLALGIIVGA
+299 GCFIGLAIGVIVGA
-313 ISRLAEGT
+313 ISKLAEGT

-333 SIMSDL
+333 SILSDL
-339 CINGLKYEIQ
+339 CINGVKYEIQ

-371 NVYSDHRVFAENIVI
+371 NVYSDHQVFTENIVI
-386 MTVEAVVLITVG
+386 MTIEAVVLIAVG

>member
-7 LYMIKIMVRGKV
+7 LYTIKIMVRGRV
-19 TIFWTLVFPL
+19 SIFWTLVFPL
-29 LLATFMHMAFGNI
+29 LLATFMYMAFGNI

-60 ESINGLNYMLDALSE
+60 ESANGLNYMLDALSD
-75 GDDALLAVTR
+75 GDDALLSVAR
-85 MSERDAEKAL
+85 MSESDAEKLL
-95 ADDEVEGIIYTDD
+95 ADEEVEGIIYTDD
-108 VRLTVAESSVN
+108 VKLTVAESSVN

-132 YEHAIMDIYK
+132 YEHALKDIYK
-142 DGNELKGDMS
+142 DGIGLQQYMS
-152 AGSTELEGDMP
+152 GT
-163 ADGIGFEHYM
+163 
-173 AGASG
+173 SG
-178 VDDMSELVKK
+178 VDDMSDIVEK
-188 LSDQKTYY
+188 LSEQRSYY

-207 IYNNYFYAIFAMSC
+207 VYNNYFYAIFAMSC
-221 LFASLSSIGMMNN
+221 LFASLSSIEMMGN

-260 FAALLLIHFV
+260 FVALLIIHFV
-270 VEVVSFIYMSFIGVD
+270 VEVISFIYMSCIGVD
-285 FGDRIWEILLTLFV
+285 FGDRVWEILLTLFV
-299 GCFIGLALGIIVGA
+299 GCFIGLAIGVIVGA
-313 ISRLAEGT
+313 ISKLAEGT

-333 SIMSDL
+333 SILSDL
-339 CINGLKYEIQ
+339 CINGVKYEIQ

-371 NVYSDHRVFAENIVI
+371 NVYSDHQVFTENIVI
-386 MTVEAVVLITVG
+386 MTIEAVVLIAVG

>member
-7 LYMIKIMVRGKV
+7 LYTIKIMVRGRV
-19 TIFWTLVFPL
+19 SIFWTLVFPL
-29 LLATFMHMAFGNI
+29 LLATFMYMAFGNI

-60 ESINGLNYMLDALSE
+60 ESANGLNYMLDALSD
-75 GDDALLAVTR
+75 GDDALLSVAR
-85 MSERDAEKAL
+85 MSESDAEKLL
-95 ADDEVEGIIYTDD
+95 ADEEVEGIIYTDD
-108 VRLTVAESSVN
+108 VKLTVAESSVN

-132 YEHAIMDIYK
+132 YEHALKDIYK
-142 DGNELKGDMS
+142 DGIGLQQYMS
-152 AGSTELEGDMP
+152 GT
-163 ADGIGFEHYM
+163 
-173 AGASG
+173 SG
-178 VDDMSELVKK
+178 VDDMSDIVEK
-188 LSDQKTYY
+188 LSEQRSYY

-207 IYNNYFYAIFAMSC
+207 VYNNYFYAIFAMSC
-221 LFASLSSIGMMNN
+221 LFASLSSIEMMGN

-260 FAALLLIHFV
+260 FAALLIIHFV
-270 VEVVSFIYMSFIGVD
+270 VEVISFIYMSCIGVD
-285 FGDRIWEILLTLFV
+285 FGDRVWEILLTLFV
-299 GCFIGLALGIIVGA
+299 GCFIGLAIGVIVGA
-313 ISRLAEGT
+313 ISKLAEGT

-333 SIMSDL
+333 SILSDL
-339 CINGLKYEIQ
+339 CINGIKYEIQ

-371 NVYSDHRVFAENIVI
+371 NVYSDHQVFTENIVI
-386 MTVEAVVLITVG
+386 MTIEAVVLIAVG

>member
-7 LYMIKIMVRGKV
+7 LYTIKILMRAKV
-19 TIFWTLVFPL
+19 SLFWTLVFPI
-29 LLATFMHMAFGNI
+29 LLATFMYMAFGNI

-47 MFRNIKVAVVTED
+47 MFSNIKVAVVTED
-60 ESINGLNYMLDALSE
+60 ESANGLNYMLDALSE
-75 GDDALLAVTR
+75 GDDALLSVTR
-85 MSERDAEKAL
+85 MSESDAEKSL
-95 ADDEVEGIIYTDD
+95 ADEEVEGIIYTDD
-108 VRLTVAESSVN
+108 VKLTVAESSVN

-132 YEHAIMDIYK
+132 YEHALMDIYK
-142 DGNELKGDMS
+142 DGTEPKGDMS
-152 AGSTELEGDMP
+152 N
-163 ADGIGFEHYM
+163 
-173 AGASG
+173 
-178 VDDMSELVKK
+178 LVEK
-188 LSDQKTYY
+188 LSEQRSYY
-196 TEKASTEGSQN
+196 TEKSSTEGSQN
-207 IYNNYFYAIFAMSC
+207 VYNNYFYAIFAMSC
-221 LFASLSSIGMMNN
+221 LFASLSSIEMMSN

-270 VEVVSFIYMSFIGVD
+270 VEVISFIYMSCIGVD
-285 FGDRIWEILLTLFV
+285 FGDRVWEILLTLFV
-299 GCFIGLALGIIVGA
+299 GCFIGLAIGVIVGA
-313 ISRLAEGT
+313 ISKLAEGT

-333 SIMSDL
+333 SILSDL
-339 CINGLKYEIQ
+339 CINGVKYEIQ

-371 NVYSDHRVFAENIVI
+371 NVYSDHQVFTENIVI
-386 MTVEAVVLITVG
+386 MTIEAVVLIAVG

>member
-7 LYMIKIMVRGKV
+7 LYTIKIMVRGRV
-19 TIFWTLVFPL
+19 SIFWTLVFPL
-29 LLATFMHMAFGNI
+29 LLATFMYMAFGNI

-60 ESINGLNYMLDALSE
+60 ESINGLNYVLDALSD
-75 GDDALLAVTR
+75 GDDALLSVAR
-85 MSERDAEKAL
+85 MSESDAEMSL
-95 ADDEVEGIIYTDD
+95 ADEEVEGIIYTDD

-132 YEHAIMDIYK
+132 YEHALKDIYK
-142 DGNELKGDMS
+142 DGIGLQQYMS
-152 AGSTELEGDMP
+152 GT
-163 ADGIGFEHYM
+163 
-173 AGASG
+173 SG
-178 VDDMSELVKK
+178 VDDMSDLVEK
-188 LSDQKTYY
+188 LSEQRSYY

-207 IYNNYFYAIFAMSC
+207 VYNNYFYAIFAMSC
-221 LFASLSSIGMMNN
+221 LFASLSSIEMMGN

-260 FAALLLIHFV
+260 FAALLIIHFV
-270 VEVVSFIYMSFIGVD
+270 VEVISFIYMSCIGVD
-285 FGDRIWEILLTLFV
+285 FGDRVWEILLTLFV
-299 GCFIGLALGIIVGA
+299 GCFIGLAIGVIVGA
-313 ISRLAEGT
+313 ISKLAEGT

-333 SIMSDL
+333 SILSDL
-339 CINGLKYEIQ
+339 CINGVKYEIQ

-371 NVYSDHRVFAENIVI
+371 NVYSDHQVFTENIVI
-386 MTVEAVVLITVG
+386 MTIEAVVLIAVG

>member
-7 LYMIKIMVRGKV
+7 LYTIKIMVRGRV
-19 TIFWTLVFPL
+19 SIFWTLVFPL
-29 LLATFMHMAFGNI
+29 LLATFMYMAFGNI

-60 ESINGLNYMLDALSE
+60 ESANGLNYMLDALSD
-75 GDDALLAVTR
+75 GDDALLSVTR
-85 MSERDAEKAL
+85 MSESDAEKLL
-95 ADDEVEGIIYTDD
+95 ADEEVEGIIYTDD
-108 VRLTVAESSVN
+108 VKLTVAESSVN

-132 YEHAIMDIYK
+132 YEHALKDIYK
-142 DGNELKGDMS
+142 DGTEPKGDMS
-152 AGSTELEGDMP
+152 N
-163 ADGIGFEHYM
+163 
-173 AGASG
+173 
-178 VDDMSELVKK
+178 LVEK
-188 LSDQKTYY
+188 LSEQRSYY

-207 IYNNYFYAIFAMSC
+207 VYNNYFYAIFAMSC
-221 LFASLSSIGMMNN
+221 LFASLSSIEMMSN

-270 VEVVSFIYMSFIGVD
+270 VEVISFIYMSCIGVD
-285 FGDRIWEILLTLFV
+285 FGDRVWEILLTLFV
-299 GCFIGLALGIIVGA
+299 GCFIGLAIGVIVGA
-313 ISRLAEGT
+313 ISKLAEGT

-333 SIMSDL
+333 SILSDL
-339 CINGLKYEIQ
+339 CINGIKYEIQ

-371 NVYSDHRVFAENIVI
+371 NVYSDHQVFTENIVI
-386 MTVEAVVLITVG
+386 MTIEAVVLIAVG

>member
-29 LLATFMHMAFGNI
+29 LLATFMYMAFGNI

-60 ESINGLNYMLDALSE
+60 ESANGLNYMLDALSD

-85 MSERDAEKAL
+85 MSESDAEKAL

-132 YEHAIMDIYK
+132 YEHALMDIYK
-142 DGNELKGDMS
+142 DGT
-152 AGSTELEGDMP
+152 ALEGDIS
-163 ADGIGFEHYM
+163 ADGIGSQQYM
-173 AGASG
+173 AGVSC
-178 VDDMSELVKK
+178 VDDMSELVAK
-188 LSDQKTYY
+188 LSDRKMYY

-207 IYNNYFYAIFAMSC
+207 LYNNYFYAIFAMSC

-260 FAALLLIHFV
+260 FAALLLIHFA
-270 VEVVSFIYMSFIGVD
+270 VEVISFIYMSCIGVD
-285 FGDRIWEILLTLFV
+285 FGDRVWEILLTLFV
-299 GCFIGLALGIIVGA
+299 GCFIGLALGVIAGA
-313 ISRLAEGT
+313 IPKLKEGT
-321 KIGIVIGISMVM
+321 KIGIVLGISMVM
-333 SIMSDL
+333 SILSDL
-339 CINGLKYEIQ
+339 CINGIKYEIQ
-349 QHVPIIN
+349 QHAPIIN

-371 NVYSDHRVFAENIVI
+371 NVYSDHKVFTGNILI

>member
-7 LYMIKIMVRGKV
+7 LYTIKILMRAKV
-19 TIFWTLVFPL
+19 SIFWTLVFPI
-29 LLATFMHMAFGNI
+29 LLATFMYMAFGSI

-47 MFRNIKVAVVTED
+47 MFSNIKVAVVTED
-60 ESINGLNYMLDALSE
+60 ESANGLNYMLDALSD
-75 GDDALLAVTR
+75 GDDALLSVTR
-85 MSERDAEKAL
+85 MSESDAEKLL
-95 ADDEVEGIIYTDD
+95 ADEEVEGIIYTDD
-108 VRLTVAESSVN
+108 VKLTVAESSVN

-132 YEHAIMDIYK
+132 YEHALKDIYK
-142 DGNELKGDMS
+142 YGTEPKGDMS
-152 AGSTELEGDMP
+152 N
-163 ADGIGFEHYM
+163 
-173 AGASG
+173 
-178 VDDMSELVKK
+178 LVEK
-188 LSDQKTYY
+188 LSEQRSYY

-207 IYNNYFYAIFAMSC
+207 VYNNYFYAIFAMSC
-221 LFASLSSIGMMNN
+221 LFASLSSIEMMSN

-270 VEVVSFIYMSFIGVD
+270 VEVISFIYMSCIGVD
-285 FGDRIWEILLTLFV
+285 FGDRVWEILLTLFV
-299 GCFIGLALGIIVGA
+299 GCFIGLAIGVIVGA
-313 ISRLAEGT
+313 ISKLAEGT
-321 KIGIVIGISMVM
+321 KIGIEIGISMVM
-333 SIMSDL
+333 SILSDL
-339 CINGLKYEIQ
+339 CINGIKYEIQ

-371 NVYSDHRVFAENIVI
+371 NVYSDHQVFTENIVI
-386 MTVEAVVLITVG
+386 MTIEAVVLIAVG

>member
-7 LYMIKIMVRGKV
+7 LYTIKIMVRGRV
-19 TIFWTLVFPL
+19 SIFWTLVFPL
-29 LLATFMHMAFGNI
+29 LLATFMYMAFGNI

-60 ESINGLNYMLDALSE
+60 ESANGLNYMLDALSD
-75 GDDALLAVTR
+75 GDDALLSVAR
-85 MSERDAEKAL
+85 MSESDAEMSL
-95 ADDEVEGIIYTDD
+95 ADEEVEGIIYTDD
-108 VRLTVAESSVN
+108 VKLTVAESSVN

-132 YEHAIMDIYK
+132 YEHALKDIYK
-142 DGNELKGDMS
+142 DGIGLQQYMS
-152 AGSTELEGDMP
+152 GT
-163 ADGIGFEHYM
+163 
-173 AGASG
+173 SG
-178 VDDMSELVKK
+178 VDDMSGIVEK
-188 LSDQKTYY
+188 LSEQRSYY

-207 IYNNYFYAIFAMSC
+207 VYNNYFYAIFAMSC
-221 LFASLSSIGMMNN
+221 LFASLSSIEMMGN

-260 FAALLLIHFV
+260 FAALLIIHFV
-270 VEVVSFIYMSFIGVD
+270 VEVISFIYMSCIGVD
-285 FGDRIWEILLTLFV
+285 FGDRVWEILLTLFV
-299 GCFIGLALGIIVGA
+299 GCFIGLAIGVIVGA
-313 ISRLAEGT
+313 ISKLAEGT

-333 SIMSDL
+333 SILSDL
-339 CINGLKYEIQ
+339 CINGVKYEIQ

-371 NVYSDHRVFAENIVI
+371 NVYSDHQVFTENIVI
-386 MTVEAVVLITVG
+386 MTIEAVVLIAVG

>member
-7 LYMIKIMVRGKV
+7 LYTIKIMVRGRV
-19 TIFWTLVFPL
+19 SIFWTLVFPL
-29 LLATFMHMAFGNI
+29 LLATFMYMAFGNI

-60 ESINGLNYMLDALSE
+60 ESANGLNYMLDALSD
-75 GDDALLAVTR
+75 GDDALLSVTR
-85 MSERDAEKAL
+85 MSESDAEKLL
-95 ADDEVEGIIYTDD
+95 ADEEVEGIIYTDD
-108 VRLTVAESSVN
+108 VKLTVAESSVN

-132 YEHAIMDIYK
+132 YEHALKDIYK
-142 DGNELKGDMS
+142 DGTEPKGDMS
-152 AGSTELEGDMP
+152 N
-163 ADGIGFEHYM
+163 
-173 AGASG
+173 
-178 VDDMSELVKK
+178 LVEK
-188 LSDQKTYY
+188 LSEQRSYY

-207 IYNNYFYAIFAMSC
+207 VYNNYFYAIFAMSW
-221 LFASLSSIGMMNN
+221 LFASLSSIEMMGN

-260 FAALLLIHFV
+260 FAALLIIHFV
-270 VEVVSFIYMSFIGVD
+270 VEVISFIYMSCIGVD
-285 FGDRIWEILLTLFV
+285 FGDRVWEILLTLFV
-299 GCFIGLALGIIVGA
+299 GCFIGLAIGVIVGA
-313 ISRLAEGT
+313 ISKLAEGT

-333 SIMSDL
+333 SILSDL
-339 CINGLKYEIQ
+339 CINGVKYEIQ

-371 NVYSDHRVFAENIVI
+371 NVYSDHQVFTENIVI
-386 MTVEAVVLITVG
+386 MTIEAVVLIAVG

>member
-7 LYMIKIMVRGKV
+7 LYTIKIMVRGRV
-19 TIFWTLVFPL
+19 SIFWTLVFPL
-29 LLATFMHMAFGNI
+29 LLATFMYMAFGNI

-60 ESINGLNYMLDALSE
+60 ESANGLNYMLDALSD
-75 GDDALLAVTR
+75 GDDALLSVAR
-85 MSERDAEKAL
+85 MSESDAEKLL
-95 ADDEVEGIIYTDD
+95 ADEEVEGIIYTDD
-108 VRLTVAESSVN
+108 VKLTVAESSVN

-132 YEHAIMDIYK
+132 YEHALKDIYK
-142 DGNELKGDMS
+142 DGIGLQQYMS
-152 AGSTELEGDMP
+152 GT
-163 ADGIGFEHYM
+163 
-173 AGASG
+173 SG
-178 VDDMSELVKK
+178 VDDMSDLVEK
-188 LSDQKTYY
+188 LSEQRSYY

-207 IYNNYFYAIFAMSC
+207 VYNNYFYAIFAMSC
-221 LFASLSSIGMMNN
+221 LFASLSSIEMMGN

-260 FAALLLIHFV
+260 FAALLIIHFV
-270 VEVVSFIYMSFIGVD
+270 VEVISFIYMSCIGVD
-285 FGDRIWEILLTLFV
+285 FGDRVWEILLTLFV
-299 GCFIGLALGIIVGA
+299 GCFIGLAIGVIVGA
-313 ISRLAEGT
+313 ISKLAEGT

-333 SIMSDL
+333 SILSDL
-339 CINGLKYEIQ
+339 CINGVKYEIQ

-371 NVYSDHRVFAENIVI
+371 NVYSDHQVFTENIVI
-386 MTVEAVVLITVG
+386 MTIEAVVLIAVG

>member
-7 LYMIKIMVRGKV
+7 LYTIKIMVRGRV
-19 TIFWTLVFPL
+19 SIFWTLVFPL
-29 LLATFMHMAFGNI
+29 LLATFMYMAFGNI

-60 ESINGLNYMLDALSE
+60 ESANGLNYMLDALSD
-75 GDDALLAVTR
+75 GDDALLSVAR
-85 MSERDAEKAL
+85 MSESDAEKLL
-95 ADDEVEGIIYTDD
+95 ADEEVEGIIYTDD
-108 VRLTVAESSVN
+108 VKLTVAESSVN

-132 YEHAIMDIYK
+132 YEHALKDIYK
-142 DGNELKGDMS
+142 DGIGLQQYMS
-152 AGSTELEGDMP
+152 GT
-163 ADGIGFEHYM
+163 
-173 AGASG
+173 SG
-178 VDDMSELVKK
+178 VDDMSDIVEK
-188 LSDQKTYY
+188 LSEQRSYY

-207 IYNNYFYAIFAMSC
+207 VYNNYFYAIFAMSC
-221 LFASLSSIGMMNN
+221 LFASLSSIEMMGN

-260 FAALLLIHFV
+260 FAALLIIHFV
-270 VEVVSFIYMSFIGVD
+270 VEVISFIYMSCIGVD
-285 FGDRIWEILLTLFV
+285 FGDRVWEILLTLFV
-299 GCFIGLALGIIVGA
+299 GCFIGLAIGVIVGA
-313 ISRLAEGT
+313 ISKLAEGT

-333 SIMSDL
+333 SILSDL
-339 CINGLKYEIQ
+339 CINGVKYEIQ

-371 NVYSDHRVFAENIVI
+371 NVYSDHQVFTENIVI
-386 MTVEAVVLITVG
+386 MTIEAVVLIAVG

>member
-7 LYMIKIMVRGKV
+7 LYTIKILMRAKV
-19 TIFWTLVFPL
+19 SIFWTLVFPI
-29 LLATFMHMAFGNI
+29 LLATFMYMAFGSI

-47 MFRNIKVAVVTED
+47 MFSNIKVAVVTED
-60 ESINGLNYMLDALSE
+60 ESANGLNYMLDALSD
-75 GDDALLAVTR
+75 GDDALLSVTR
-85 MSERDAEKAL
+85 MSESDAEKLL
-95 ADDEVEGIIYTDD
+95 ADEEVEGIIYTDD
-108 VRLTVAESSVN
+108 VKLTVAESSVN

-132 YEHAIMDIYK
+132 YEHALMDIYK
-142 DGNELKGDMS
+142 DGTEPKGDMS
-152 AGSTELEGDMP
+152 N
-163 ADGIGFEHYM
+163 
-173 AGASG
+173 
-178 VDDMSELVKK
+178 LVEK
-188 LSDQKTYY
+188 LSEQRSYY

-207 IYNNYFYAIFAMSC
+207 VYNNYFYAIFAMSC
-221 LFASLSSIGMMNN
+221 LFASLSSIEMMSN

-270 VEVVSFIYMSFIGVD
+270 VEVISFIYMSCIGVD
-285 FGDRIWEILLTLFV
+285 FGDRVWEILLTLFV
-299 GCFIGLALGIIVGA
+299 GCFIGLAIGVIVGA
-313 ISRLAEGT
+313 ISKLAEGT

-333 SIMSDL
+333 SILSDL
-339 CINGLKYEIQ
+339 CINGIKYEIQ

-371 NVYSDHRVFAENIVI
+371 NVYSDHQVFTENIVI
-386 MTVEAVVLITVG
+386 MTIEAVVLIAVG